1 MIEGWVT
8 SLSYTLQIYFD
19 FSGYSDMA
27 IAIAMVLG
35 IKIPINFNS
44 PYKSKSIVEFWQRWH
59 ISLTYF
65 ITTYIY
71 TPIARSFKK
80 ITFSKVMLATLIA
93 MTIMGIWHG
102 STINF
107 IIFGF
112 MHGVGLVL
120 NHYWQK
126 KIKIKLPN
134 FLAWF
139 LTIIYINFAF
149 VFFRADSFL
158 DAIQVLTSMFN
169 LNFITYTELE
179 QLSVNKIALPP
190 VIIGALLIFAKRNSN
205 QIIKEFNPTLI
216 NLIGFLI
223 LAIISMIYLNSN
235 FTQEYIYNDF

>member
-1 MIEGWVT
+1 
-8 SLSYTLQIYFD
+8 
-19 FSGYSDMA
+19 
-27 IAIAMVLG
+27 
-35 IKIPINFNS
+35 
-44 PYKSKSIVEFWQRWH
+44 
-59 ISLTYF
+59 
-65 ITTYIY
+65 
-71 TPIARSFKK
+71 
-80 ITFSKVMLATLIA
+80 

-107 IIFGF
+107 LIFGLLQ
-112 MHGVGLVL
+112 GVGLVL

-139 LTIIYINFAF
+139 LTIIFFNFSL

-158 DAIQVLTSMFN
+158 DATQVLTSMFN
-169 LNFITYTELE
+169 LSLLTYPELE
-179 QLSVNKIALPP
+179 QFAVNKIALPP
-190 VIIGALLIFAKRNSN
+190 MIIGALLIFAKRNSN